1 MEETF
6 NQAEAGLW
14 ILIAMVLFVRA
25 IRAHGPI
32 RRVFFFLS
40 PVFLVFGFSDLVEAR
55 TGSWWD
61 PWWLAAVKV
70 ACVAA
75 MIMGFRRY
83 YAISKRQRR
92 P

>member
-6 NQAEAGLW
+6 NQFEAGLW
-14 ILIAMVLFVRA
+14 TLIALILFVRA
-25 IRAHGPI
+25 IRARGPV
-32 RRVFFFLS
+32 RRVFLFLS
-40 PVFLVFGFSDLVEAR
+40 PVFLVFGFSDLVEVH

-61 PWWLAAVKV
+61 PWWLAALKV

-83 YAISKRQRR
+83 YLLTRQPR
-92 P
+92 PD